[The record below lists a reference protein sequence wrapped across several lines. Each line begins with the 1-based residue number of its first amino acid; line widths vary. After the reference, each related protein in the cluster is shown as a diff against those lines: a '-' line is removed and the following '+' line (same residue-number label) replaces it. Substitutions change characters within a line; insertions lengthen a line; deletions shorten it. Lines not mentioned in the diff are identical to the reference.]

1 MRRFPVAA
9 VRSHGTIDEF
19 KEVEAKKK
27 KKKKGNLTQKRLLH
41 ACIRLYFLSG

>member
-27 KKKKGNLTQKRLLH
+27 KKGNLTQKRLLH
-41 ACIRLYFLSG
+41 ACIRLYFLPG